1 MKKAKRGKSFYISIF
16 TLLELLVVIAI
27 IMILSSMFLPALKR
41 ARDNAKSI
49 KCSSNLRQI
58 GLGMHSYANDYND
71 YFPVADYGSYG
82 GTDTW
87 LHQLVNGYV
96 TYIKYTSCLPPRK
109 EMVYHCPARTE
120 LLEPWS
126 PRVAYGDYVINALK
140 EYGSGSVN
148 LYGKKLDDTA
158 SGYWQ
163 SQVLCGVSGID
174 SSIKTNTVKR
184 PAKVFMNMD
193 QGGGARIYAYSW
205 KLNHFVSTIH
215 MSGFNTVY
223 VDGHVVYI
231 KKPADVKGENVH
243 NQSLLY

>member
-1 MKKAKRGKSFYISIF
+1 MKTAKRDKLLHINNF
-16 TLLELLVVIAI
+16 TLVELLVVIAI
-27 IMILSSMFLPALKR
+27 IMILSSMFLPALNR

-58 GLGMHSYANDYND
+58 GVGMHAYASDYND
-71 YFPVADYGSYG
+71 YFPVADYGAYG

-87 LHQLVNGYV
+87 LHQLVTGYV
-96 TYIKYTSCLPPRK
+96 TYVKYTSCLPSGK
-109 EMVYHCPARTE
+109 EMIYHCPAKTE
-120 LLEPWS
+120 PLDPWTQ
-126 PRVAYGDYVINALK
+126 RVAYGDYVINALK
-140 EYGSGSVN
+140 DFGSSTN
-148 LYGKKLDDTA
+148 LYVKKLDDTA

-163 SQVLCGVSGID
+163 SQVLYGVSD
-174 SSIKTNTVKR
+174 MNSSIKINTVKR

-205 KLNHFVSTIH
+205 KLNHFISRVH

-223 VDGHVVYI
+223 VDGHVLHI
-231 KKPADVKGENVH
+231 KNPADVKGENVH